1 MLASFL
7 AASALGLAVPSVLL
21 PNTVWRLQLDVGRHE
36 GVGTWMPS
44 EWAASGERLKIFDVS
59 VEFGDE
65 VCTAEFNER
74 RLNGL
79 GTPEDAYRL
88 RVLSPGRLN
97 GADGSDVKVEAL
109 NGAWSRVAVK
119 GEYRLR
125 FFIDFP
131 EGATRGDVELPA
143 DRIFFTSRSGLAQVG
158 QASGLGLTKEGV
170 LNVKRERTLLKALS
184 ELGRSP
190 KIQWGEAMFTVGL
203 FTMEPIAAEAEQ
215 NDAEAA

>member
-1 MLASFL
+1 M
-7 AASALGLAVPSVLL
+7 
-21 PNTVWRLQLDVGRHE
+21 
-36 GVGTWMPS
+36 
-44 EWAASGERLKIFDVS
+44 
-59 VEFGDE
+59 
-65 VCTAEFNER
+65 
-74 RLNGL
+74 
-79 GTPEDAYRL
+79 
-88 RVLSPGRLN
+88 
-97 GADGSDVKVEAL
+97 
-109 NGAWSRVAVK
+109 K

-143 DRIFFTSRSGLAQVG
+143 DIFFTSRSGLAQVG

-215 NDAEAA
+215 NDAEASLAEIRSMLCNFAFVGECDVHHVRYSR